1 MKSFLNKIWIVLL
14 EIGEARAQR
23 YIKFGWY

>member
-1 MKSFLNKIWIVLL
+1 MKRILNKIWDVMI

-23 YIKFGWY
+23 HIKFGWH